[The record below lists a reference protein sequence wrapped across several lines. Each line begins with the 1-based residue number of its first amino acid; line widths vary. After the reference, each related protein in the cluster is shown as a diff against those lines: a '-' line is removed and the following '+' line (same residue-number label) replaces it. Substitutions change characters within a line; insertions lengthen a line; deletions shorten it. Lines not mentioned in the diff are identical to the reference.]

1 MSIVKIIVLAVIVG
15 AFVLFAGRIGL
26 RRLSRP
32 AAGAPHLRR
41 PVRELALIQR
51 RIIQPRSAWPY
62 PLARRGGPCGA
73 SNCG

>member
-41 PVRELALIQR
+41 PVA
-51 RIIQPRSAWPY
+51 
-62 PLARRGGPCGA
+62 
-73 SNCG
+73 